1 MKRFYKTLFFVFI
14 FLFFIFIGNVNA
26 NTLNSVKMDVFIDD
40 NGNADIT
47 EVWDYTVNS
56 GTENYHSFKNTY
68 LKMTYLR
75 MSFLNMI
82 Y

>member
-56 GTENYHSFKNTY
+56 GTEND
-68 LKMTYLR
+68 
-75 MSFLNMI
+75 SFL
-82 Y
+82 YHYLQLYRKLSFF